1 MSRHIRSYVITVFL
15 ILVFLI
21 YPSISGYA
29 ATSAPARGKP
39 QTKPETVH
47 VAAGKSIIF
56 ESAQTV
62 RRVAIAQPGIADAM
76 VLSPRQ
82 IYINGKAPGSTNLTL
97 WGSGDTIIGVVDINV
112 APDSNRLKENIYTV
126 FPGET
131 GIAVNA
137 ANDYL
142 TLSGTVSSLA
152 VANQVLELAR
162 AYAPIDKDGR
172 PRIINVLEVG
182 GVHQVML
189 EVRVSEMSRT
199 LARRLGFNFSFI
211 SSSGRQFGVSLLD
224 NLVSLPR
231 DGWPGNPLA
240 VTSNINGILNFLQ
253 DGTNWTVFIDALKEN
268 GLLKILAEPT
278 LMTLSGKEARFLAG
292 GEFPVPVPQGTGIGT
307 TITIEYKPFGVGL
320 AFTPV
325 VLSNGKISMQVA
337 PEVSELDF
345 TTAVALNGF
354 IIPSINTRRVSTT
367 VELADG
373 QSFAIAGLLK
383 EDTREVVKK
392 FPVLGEIP
400 ILGALFR
407 SSDYQKRDTEL
418 IVIVT
423 PHLVKPFDKKKQ
435 ALPSDQFVDPNDFE
449 FYLLGKVEG
458 MSEPKTT
465 RGQLKSGTS
474 ISSDPENKLGHVIPE
489 D

>member
-1 MSRHIRSYVITVFL
+1 MSIPARTYKIAVFL
-15 ILVFLI
+15 LLVTFI
-21 YPSISGYA
+21 YAPISAHSA
-29 ATSAPARGKP
+29 ASAPSRGKA
-39 QTKPETVH
+39 QERPETVR
-47 VAAGKSIIF
+47 VAAGKSAIF
-56 ESAQTV
+56 ETGQAV
-62 RRVAIAQPGIADAM
+62 KRVAIAQPAIADAM

-97 WGSGDTIIGVVDINV
+97 WGSGDSIIGIVDIDV

-126 FPGET
+126 FPGEK
-131 GIAVNA
+131 GIAVSA
-137 ANDYL
+137 TNDYL
-142 TLSGTVSSLA
+142 TLSGTVSSLT
-152 VANQVLELAR
+152 VANQVMELAR
-162 AYAPIDKDGR
+162 AYAPLDKDGR

-211 SSSGRQFGVSLLD
+211 SSSGQQFGISLLD

-231 DGWPGNPLA
+231 DGWPGNPLN
-240 VTSNINGILNFLQ
+240 VSSNINGVLNFLQ

-292 GEFPVPVPQGTGIGT
+292 GEFPIPVPQGTGIST
-307 TITIEYKPFGVGL
+307 TITIQYKPFGVGL

-325 VLSNGKISMQVA
+325 VLSNGKINMQVS
-337 PEVSELDF
+337 PEVSDLDF
-345 TTAVALNGF
+345 TTAVALNGY
-354 IIPSINTRRVSTT
+354 IVPSINTRRVSTT

-407 SSDYQKRDTEL
+407 SSGYQKRDTEL

-435 ALPSDQFVDPNDFE
+435 AMPTDQFVDPNDFE

-458 MSEPKTT
+458 MSEPEMT
-465 RGQLKSGTS
+465 RGQVKSRTV
-474 ISSDPENKLGHVIPE
+474 ISSDPDNKLGHIIPE